1 MKRNKKG
8 FTIVELVIVIAV
20 IAILAAVLIPTF
32 SSLIEKANESSDIQ
46 AVREMNI
53 ALMNEEALT
62 GEKPADIGEAADI
75 ISKAG
80 YNVRT
85 YRPLSKNAINYWY
98 KPDNRVVLYKG
109 GEGTGSI
116 IFPKEYQ
123 GMPVTNDG
131 NWSLLNET
139 YTEAINYDFS
149 DAETKN
155 GYDLT
160 KLTTDEGSALNAV
173 ETGKALYALSVQ
185 MNEEKL
191 SAEEILLPETVDLG
205 SYNWSPIKNF
215 QGVIKP
221 AETGKTTT
229 IQNLKLSESV
239 PYSESTMFDGSG
251 TNAKLSKYNVYGFIN
266 TVSGGTAENPTKIEN
281 LVFKNVTLT
290 LPGSDYNPET
300 SNSGQNA
307 NVLAPIG
314 AIIPDKVNPGNPVH
328 VAICNVTVEDCT
340 INGIGRVGGLV
351 GYIGG
356 FSNQSLADGSTVKI
370 EGCTV
375 DGVTATAGIRS
386 PSYGSLGGI
395 VSYIARTGTLSVSI
409 KDCAV
414 KNCTFTTPACVGG
427 AIGWYN
433 TMQGEAGSKVGL
445 AEISITNFTLT
456 GNTLKSETEIS
467 TAANR
472 GAGLV
477 VGYCTTPNASQ
488 QKVTVENF
496 TCTDNS
502 CILEG
507 STNPND
513 NATESPI
520 YYTIKTD
527 I

>member
-1 MKRNKKG
+1 MKKSVKKG

-75 ISKAG
+75 IAKAG

-85 YRPLSKNAINYWY
+85 YHPLSKNAINYWY

-109 GEGTGSI
+109 SEEKGEI
-116 IFPKEYQ
+116 IFPQEYRDQ
-123 GMPVTNDG
+123 VVTNDG

-139 YTEAINYDFS
+139 YTDAINYDF
-149 DAETKN
+149 DFAKTEEGKYNLANQKDGET
-155 GYDLT
+155 L
-160 KLTTDEGSALNAV
+160 SAV

-185 MNEEKL
+185 INEEKL

-215 QGVIKP
+215 QGVMKP
-221 AETGKTTT
+221 AGEGKTTT

-239 PYSESTMFDGSG
+239 PYSESTQFEGSG
-251 TNAKLSKYNVYGFIN
+251 VNATLSKYNEYGFIN
-266 TVSGGTAENPTKIEN
+266 TLSGGTAENPTTIEN

-328 VAICNVTVEDCT
+328 VAIRNVTVEDCT

-356 FSNQSLADGSTVKI
+356 FSNQYLADGSTVAI
-370 EGCTV
+370 ENCTV
-375 DGVTATAGIRS
+375 EGVTATAGIKS
-386 PSYGSLGGI
+386 LNYGSLGGI

-433 TMQGEAGSKVGL
+433 TMKEEADGKVGL
-445 AEISITNFTLT
+445 ADIDITNFTLT
-456 GNTLKSETEIS
+456 GNTLKSATKIS
-467 TAANR
+467 DTKNR

-477 VGYCTTPNASQ
+477 VGLCTTPNASK

-496 TCTDNS
+496 TCNENS

-507 STNPND
+507 AEKIND
-513 NATESPI
+513 NDPQNTI
-520 YYTIKTD
+520 YYTIK
-527 I
+527 